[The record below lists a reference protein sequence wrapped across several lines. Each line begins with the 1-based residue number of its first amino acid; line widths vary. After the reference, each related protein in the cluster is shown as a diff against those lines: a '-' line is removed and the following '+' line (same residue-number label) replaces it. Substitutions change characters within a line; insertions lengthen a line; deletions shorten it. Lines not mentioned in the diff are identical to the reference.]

1 MITYSANENDSMSSY
16 AGLLLILHFWDNIRI
31 EILGYLGIII
41 GSLVVVHKGA
51 IGKHF
56 GLLSARIIQ

>member
-1 MITYSANENDSMSSY
+1 MITYSANEDDSMNSF
-16 AGLLLILHFWDNIRI
+16 AGLLLILHLWDNIRI

-56 GLLSARIIQ
+56 WLLSARITE